1 MAATRKASKTVSGG
15 WLGEQVESR
24 CSKAAWPQLGET
36 GFASAGRP
44 AAASPTAGISLFGGS
59 LAFDEADLAR
69 ACAQVALDV
78 RLAERE
84 AAAAGHEARI
94 AAALE
99 AIARSLD
106 AADAVLDERRLQFRE
121 AAGVLAALATKALR
135 LPSGAELAERLADG
149 LASDCLARFDS
160 ELDIVVEAAPE
171 IADALAARVASSAV
185 VERRAGRV
193 TVEAVAAIEPGAVR
207 LVWPQGSAEW
217 SIQRIQETAAAL
229 VRRLTDDDRPPSEP
243 SVPRQSSPEQ
253 PPLED
258 ASHPRDRLESMEG
271 EEA

>member
-1 MAATRKASKTVSGG
+1 MATARTASKAAGG
-15 WLGEQVESR
+15 WLGDQAKSQ
-24 CSKAAWPQLGET
+24 CSKAAWPQLGEN
-36 GFASAGRP
+36 GFAPAGRP
-44 AAASPTAGISLFGGS
+44 AAVSPAGGISPFGSS

-69 ACAQVALDV
+69 ACAQVALEA

-99 AIARSLD
+99 AIAGSLD

-121 AAGVLAALATKALR
+121 AAGVLAALATEALHI
-135 LPSGAELAERLADG
+135 PSGAELAGRLADG
-149 LASDCLARFDS
+149 LATDCLARFDS
-160 ELDIVVEAAPE
+160 ELAIVIEAAPE
-171 IADALAARVASSAV
+171 IADALAARLASSAV

-207 LVWPQGSAEW
+207 LVWPHGSAEW
-217 SIQRIQETAAAL
+217 SIQRVQEAAAARL
-229 VRRLTDDDRPPSEP
+229 RRLTDDDRQPSEP

-258 ASHPRDRLESMEG
+258 ASHPRDRLETMEG